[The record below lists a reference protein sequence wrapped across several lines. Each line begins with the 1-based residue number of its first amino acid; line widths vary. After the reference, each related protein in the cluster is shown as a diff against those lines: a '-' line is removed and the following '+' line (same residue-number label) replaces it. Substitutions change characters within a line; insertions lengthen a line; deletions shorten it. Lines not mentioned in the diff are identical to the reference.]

1 MKTKTYIHVFF
12 FLALLVAV
20 SACSSNPVDPLQT
33 TDPLAGED
41 AVQKKRPFEEV
52 TYLIWSEKG
61 IRAEVAMSM
70 WIPKKNSFAKE
81 RIMLAD
87 QPISRTFSIHPDQH
101 RDVDF
106 ALYNLTEQTIVR
118 AFILIDGEVV
128 AGGDATG
135 SIPILSLDTRER
147 ESCHIGM
154 IPCAMPKVHGEEA
167 LPEPILSAVLKDPA
181 P

>member
-1 MKTKTYIHVFF
+1 
-12 FLALLVAV
+12 
-20 SACSSNPVDPLQT
+20 
-33 TDPLAGED
+33 
-41 AVQKKRPFEEV
+41 
-52 TYLIWSEKG
+52 
-61 IRAEVAMSM
+61 MSM
-70 WIPKKNSFAKE
+70 WVPEENGFVKE
-81 RIMLAD
+81 RITLTD
-87 QPISRTFSIHPDQH
+87 QPMQRTIYIHPDQH

-135 SIPILSLDTRER
+135 SVPILSLDTREM

-167 LPEPILSAVLKDPA
+167 LPEPILNFSLRRAEYLA
-181 P
+181 AL